1 MRIKKMTATFG
12 KLDGAVLELRE
23 GLNILTAPN
32 EAGKSTWCAFL
43 RAMLYGIPTRERD
56 TRTALAEKNR
66 YAPWSGAPM
75 AGEIELTWR
84 GQDITLRRFAKGA
97 SPFGGFE
104 AVYTGTGEAVSG
116 LTAENCG
123 EVLLGVG
130 RETFQRTAFVGQS
143 GVPID
148 ADPDLEKRIAA
159 LVSSGE
165 EVRLYA
171 CGGDGTLNEV
181 VNGAAGFDNAAV
193 TCVPKGTGNDFLKL
207 FGPRFRELFNDLEAL
222 AAGPQRAFDLMDCN
236 GKLGLDVV
244 CAGVDA
250 RIAAGVHRY
259 KDLRF
264 VSGIGAYLLSLTEQ
278 VIFRGL
284 CRPLTIRADGLDWQ
298 ERQTAI
304 LCICN
309 GRHYGGGFM
318 PVPDAMPDDGVL
330 DVLAVG
336 EISRL
341 TFFRLVGKY
350 AQGLYRQYPQFIT
363 DWHGQS
369 LSFSS
374 PREIT
379 VVVDGEVMRGTRFT
393 VRLSPLKINFFFP
406 AGADYSPEF

>member
-1 MRIKKMTATFG
+1 MRHVFLI
-12 KLDGAVLELRE
+12 
-23 GLNILTAPN
+23 NPH
-32 EAGKSTWCAFL
+32 AGKQDQTARI
-43 RAMLYGIPTRERD
+43 RALADRLAAAHNLDCRCLLTDRPGGAEVLSR
-56 TRTALAEKNR
+56 ALAE
-66 YAPWSGAPM
+66 
-75 AGEIELTWR
+75 
-84 GQDITLRRFAKGA
+84 
-97 SPFGGFE
+97 
-104 AVYTGTGEAVSG
+104 TGEPV
-116 LTAENCG
+116 
-123 EVLLGVG
+123 
-130 RETFQRTAFVGQS
+130 
-143 GVPID
+143 
-148 ADPDLEKRIAA
+148 RI
-159 LVSSGE
+159 
-165 EVRLYA
+165 YA

-207 FGPRFRELFNDLEAL
+207 FGPRFRELFYDLEAL

-284 CRPLTIRADGLDWQ
+284 CRPLTIRAEGLDWQ

-350 AQGLYRQYPQFIT
+350 AQGLYRQYPQLIT